1 MQYNPPKGK
10 QNVDLRKA
18 RKSLNN
24 HPARPVEIKGQRT
37 PIREQTMNVIKR
49 TFAAAVIAVSTLI
62 GVSTGHGSDRAQND
76 SHVSSRKMART
87 HSSSARASKKE
98 RNKNKRRAV
107 IDRERARDATEMEE
121 ENMLPPPPVDLPSH
135 ENNSE
140 NDVESDENGSASLM
154 GNAPGDDGGS

>member
-1 MQYNPPKGK
+1 
-10 QNVDLRKA
+10 
-18 RKSLNN
+18 
-24 HPARPVEIKGQRT
+24 
-37 PIREQTMNVIKR
+37 MNVIKR